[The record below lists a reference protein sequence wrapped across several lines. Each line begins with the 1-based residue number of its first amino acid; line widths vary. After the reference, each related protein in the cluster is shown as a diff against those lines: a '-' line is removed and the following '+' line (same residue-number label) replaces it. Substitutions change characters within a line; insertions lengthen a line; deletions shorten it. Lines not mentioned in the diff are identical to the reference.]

1 MVAEKKDDDEA
12 SLLAASNG
20 SETSGEDGGASCVP
34 LQQAQQQHPEG
45 SCYTGGN
52 KNGVRISNFFR
63 PISKTEFIKESNEK
77 GTPNTVSRY

>member
-34 LQQAQQQHPEG
+34 LQQAQQHPEG